1 MKKNLLK
8 LGKISTALIVSL
20 ALGVG
25 SGHPL
30 FAAESTNNNTTNAG
44 PGQNGGTPPEKP
56 DGDSGEAPSGEMP
69 GGEAPDG
76 NTDKTPPAM
85 PDGEGGS
92 GEGGQAP
99 GGGANTQTYDYSGTM
114 SGALTADGEEVS
126 SDGESIRAD
135 TADQNALLA
144 ENGGTLTVSNG
155 SVEKSGDDDNGDN
168 CNFYGINSIALAV
181 GQESKM
187 IITDTILNAIS
198 TGSNAIFSTD
208 NATVYSKGVT
218 ITTSSDNSRGLDAT
232 YGGTILADDLD
243 ITTQGEHCASIA
255 TDRGGGFISV
265 TNSTL
270 STAGSGSPLLY
281 STGDIEVNKVTGT
294 ATGSQIVGMEGLN
307 TVLIN
312 NSTLSSTI
320 TKSTASDPV
329 ANGVIIYQ
337 STSGDA
343 ETTTGDAATFQVA
356 NSTLSSSI
364 ESGAMFYITNTVAN
378 LVLSNTVLD
387 FDSNKANLLTIAG
400 NDANSWGSAGS
411 NGGTVTFT
419 ALGETISGDISVDTI
434 SSLDFYLLEASTY
447 TGAMAI
453 TENATNTNPSD
464 APITVNISSDSTWV
478 LTKDTTISALNAEE
492 GASIVDSE
500 GKTVSIVVDGTTKIS
515 GESSLTLTVNGSYST
530 SLSTGEANELTADVI
545 DRSEFDSY
553 YGVSTA
559 FTMTDEITSNGDDLV
574 IVDSEEDSQE
584 ATSEVS
590 EATSK
595 VSEDTSKETRSDA
608 VLGYILSGIVAVLA
622 LAGIVVGV
630 SKKRKNRK
638 KLEDQTKYCFSYYSP

>member
-1 MKKNLLK
+1 M
-8 LGKISTALIVSL
+8 
-20 ALGVG
+20 
-25 SGHPL
+25 
-30 FAAESTNNNTTNAG
+30 
-44 PGQNGGTPPEKP
+44 
-56 DGDSGEAPSGEMP
+56 
-69 GGEAPDG
+69 
-76 NTDKTPPAM
+76 
-85 PDGEGGS
+85 
-92 GEGGQAP
+92 
-99 GGGANTQTYDYSGTM
+99 
-114 SGALTADGEEVS
+114 
-126 SDGESIRAD
+126 
-135 TADQNALLA
+135 
-144 ENGGTLTVSNG
+144 
-155 SVEKSGDDDNGDN
+155 
-168 CNFYGINSIALAV
+168 
-181 GQESKM
+181 
-187 IITDTILNAIS
+187 
-198 TGSNAIFSTD
+198 
-208 NATVYSKGVT
+208 T

-590 EATSK
+590 E
-595 VSEDTSKETRSDA
+595 DTSKETRSDA

-638 KLEDQTKYCFSYYSP
+638 KLED